1 MKKMKKNSEKS
12 DGRRGFLKSGL
23 RTLFLGG
30 IVFVSGLLRWRE
42 IHYSDDEN
50 FCAIES
56 PCRGCSER
64 TDCTDPKAV
73 ESKQNTPSKQ

>member
-1 MKKMKKNSEKS
+1 MKKNSEKS
-12 DGRRGFLKSGL
+12 DGRRGFLKRGL
-23 RTLFLGG
+23 RTFFLGG
-30 IVFVSGLLRWRE
+30 IVFVSGLLGWRA

-50 FCAIES
+50 YCAIEL
-56 PCRGCSER
+56 PCRDCPER

>member
-1 MKKMKKNSEKS
+1 MKKDSEKS

-23 RTLFLGG
+23 RNLFLGS

-42 IHYSDDEN
+42 IHYSGDEN

-73 ESKQNTPSKQ
+73 KSKQNIPSKQQG

>member
-12 DGRRGFLKSGL
+12 DGRRGFLKNGL

-30 IVFVSGLLRWRE
+30 IACVSGLLGWRE

-50 FCAIES
+50 FCAIEL
-56 PCRGCSER
+56 PCRYCSVR

-73 ESKQNTPSKQ
+73 KS

>member
-1 MKKMKKNSEKS
+1 MKKNSEES

-30 IVFVSGLLRWRE
+30 IVFVSGLLGWRK
-42 IHYSDDEN
+42 IHCSDDEN
-50 FCAIES
+50 FGTIEL
-56 PCRGCSER
+56 PCRYCSVR

-73 ESKQNTPSKQ
+73 KS

>member
-1 MKKMKKNSEKS
+1 MNKNPEKS

-23 RTLFLGG
+23 QTLFLGG
-30 IVFVSGLLRWRE
+30 IVFVSGLLGWRK

-50 FCAIES
+50 FCAIEL
-56 PCRGCSER
+56 PCRSCSEF